1 MRFIELLYGIRN
13 PLLTEFMMTI
23 TVFGSAFFVPI
34 VIIFLYV
41 FKKKKESY
49 FLTLSFVLSE
59 GITIFLKYVFYSPR
73 PDIGII
79 RTLMPSFPS
88 AHSALAFS
96 SALVLGNFFKRGKI
110 YFLILAVFV
119 AFSRLYLGVH
129 YLEDVLAGVFIGILI
144 GLGLTKSEVKLTVFV
159 DRLKKKL
166 QSKVK

>member
-13 PLLTEFMMTI
+13 PVLTEFMMTI
-23 TVFGSAFFVPI
+23 TLFGSVFFVP
-34 VIIFLYV
+34 VLVIFLYV
-41 FKKKKESY
+41 FRKKKESY
-49 FLTLSFVLSE
+49 FLILSFVLSE
-59 GITIFLKYVFYSPR
+59 GITIFLKYTFYSPR

-88 AHSALAFS
+88 SHSALVFS

-110 YFLILAVFV
+110 YFLVLAVFV

-129 YLEDVLAGVFIGILI
+129 YLEDVLTGAFIGILI
-144 GLGLTKSEVKLTVFV
+144 GFGLIKSEVKLTVFG
-159 DRLKKKL
+159 DKLKKRL